1 MSKTKHPRSAKAGLV
16 GGTKAQ
22 IETAAISLFA
32 EKGVTETSIRDIAGA
47 VDITEGALYRHFHS
61 KDQLVRLLFERHY
74 IAFAERLDA
83 LAATEATA
91 RGKVAAMIRGF
102 CAAHDEDPR
111 LFRFLLFVQ
120 HGQLGKL
127 VPGAPT
133 PVDAVRTVVDAGI
146 AAGEIPRQDPDLATA
161 LVFGVVLQPVQ
172 FSAYG
177 RLAPEM
183 TPLSGRLQAAA
194 WAALTAV

>member
-1 MSKTKHPRSAKAGLV
+1 MSIPKHTKGPRGTPN
-16 GGTKAQ
+16 GGTRSQ
-22 IETAAISLFA
+22 LETAAVRLFA
-32 EKGVTETSIRDIAGA
+32 EKGVTETSIRDIAAA

-74 IAFAERLDA
+74 IAFGERLDA
-83 LAATEATA
+83 LAATEPTA

-127 VPGAPT
+127 APGAPT
-133 PVDAVRTVVDAGI
+133 PVDAVRAIVEAGI

-183 TPLSGRLQAAA
+183 TPLSGRLEAAA
-194 WAALTAV
+194 WAALTAA

>member
-1 MSKTKHPRSAKAGLV
+1 MTTTKHSRSVK
-16 GGTKAQ
+16 GTASGSTRSQ
-22 IETAAISLFA
+22 IEAAAIRLFA
-32 EKGVTETSIRDIAGA
+32 EKGVTETSIRDIGAA

-74 IAFAERLDA
+74 IAFAERLEA
-83 LAATEATA
+83 LAATEHTA
-91 RGKVAAMIRGF
+91 REKVAAMIRGF

-127 VPGAPT
+127 APGAPT
-133 PVDAVRTVVDAGI
+133 PVDAVRAVVDAGI

-177 RLAPEM
+177 RIAPEM
-183 TPLSGRLQAAA
+183 TPLSGHLEAAA

>member
-1 MSKTKHPRSAKAGLV
+1 MSSAKRREHGNGSAG
-16 GGTKAQ
+16 GGTRSQ
-22 IETAAISLFA
+22 LESAAIRLFA
-32 EKGVTETSIRDIAGA
+32 EKGVAETSVRDIAAA
-47 VDITEGALYRHFHS
+47 VDITEGALYRHFPS
-61 KDQLVRLLFERHY
+61 KDQLVRQLFERHY
-74 IAFAERLDA
+74 VAFAERLEA
-83 LAATEATA
+83 LASAEPTA

-127 VPGAPT
+127 APGTPT
-133 PVDAVRTVVDAGI
+133 PVDTVRAIVGAGI
-146 AAGEIPRQDPDLATA
+146 ASGEIPPQNPDLATA
-161 LVFGVVLQPVQ
+161 LIFGVVLQPVQ

-183 TPLSGRLQAAA
+183 TPLSGRLEAAA
-194 WAALTAV
+194 WATLTAA

>member
-1 MSKTKHPRSAKAGLV
+1 MNATNHPKRAKATPG
-16 GGTKAQ
+16 GGTRSQ
-22 IETAAISLFA
+22 LETAAIRLFA
-32 EKGVTETSIRDIAGA
+32 EKGVTETSIRDIAAA

-83 LAATEATA
+83 LAATEPTA
-91 RGKVAAMIRGF
+91 RGQVAAMIRGF

-127 VPGAPT
+127 APGAPT
-133 PVDAVRTVVDAGI
+133 PVDAVR
-146 AAGEIPRQDPDLATA
+146 R
-161 LVFGVVLQPVQ
+161 
-172 FSAYG
+172 
-177 RLAPEM
+177 
-183 TPLSGRLQAAA
+183 
-194 WAALTAV
+194 

>member
-1 MSKTKHPRSAKAGLV
+1 MSNLKHPKNSTGTPNGDTRSQL
-16 GGTKAQ
+16 
-22 IETAAISLFA
+22 ETAAIRLFA
-32 EKGVTETSIRDIAGA
+32 EKGVTETSIRDIAAA

-83 LAATEATA
+83 LAATEPTA
-91 RGKVAAMIRGF
+91 RAKVAAMIRGF
-102 CAAHDEDPR
+102 CAAHDEDPK

-120 HGQLGKL
+120 HGQLGRL
-127 VPGAPT
+127 APGTPT
-133 PVDAVRTVVDAGI
+133 PVDAVRAVVDAGI
-146 AAGEIPRQDPDLATA
+146 AAGEIPSQDPDLATA

-183 TPLSGRLQAAA
+183 TPSSGRLEAAA